1 MTYSGYEILWL
12 FFIYSFAGWI
22 AETVSAAFQQKR
34 FVNRGLINAPFCV
47 IYGFTA
53 AAVTIFCGGLHGFWL
68 FFGGMIL
75 STVIEWAAGHW
86 IEKFYHERWWDYSKV
101 KGNLDGYICLP
112 MSLLWGVLC
121 VIVTRWGNPFLA
133 GVFGRIPGI
142 LGKGIVWALTGILI
156 ADIAASL
163 CILAGRS
170 KRIEQWEGVDSW
182 LTGIPSKIG
191 RRIYGLVDRR
201 LQKAY
206 PAARE
211 KAAAEA
217 ARAKAHVFAWGCSFY
232 KILWLFVIG
241 AFLGDLVETV
251 FCRVTAGVWMSRSS
265 VVWGPFSLVW
275 GIAIAAAT
283 LLLHK
288 YRDRSDRFV
297 FIAGTCL
304 GGAYEYICSVVLEL
318 LFGKVFW
325 DYSKIPFNLGGRVNL
340 LYCFF
345 WGIAAVVWIKG
356 LYPVI
361 SSWIEKIPLKAGKIL
376 SWLMIVFF
384 CCNILVSCM
393 ALLRSD
399 QRAQGMPAEQTW
411 QKVMDEVYDDERL
424 KEIYPN
430 AIQVE

>member
-53 AAVTIFCGGLHGFWL
+53 AAVTIFCGELHGFWL

-121 VIVTRWGNPFLA
+121 VVVTRWGNPFLA

-182 LTGIPSKIG
+182 LTGISSKIG

-217 ARAKAHVFAWGCSFY
+217 ARAKANVFAWGCSFY

-265 VVWGPFSLVW
+265 VVWGPISLVW
-275 GIAIAAAT
+275 GIAIAAGT

-288 YRDRSDRFV
+288 
-297 FIAGTCL
+297 
-304 GGAYEYICSVVLEL
+304 
-318 LFGKVFW
+318 
-325 DYSKIPFNLGGRVNL
+325 
-340 LYCFF
+340 
-345 WGIAAVVWIKG
+345 
-356 LYPVI
+356 
-361 SSWIEKIPLKAGKIL
+361 
-376 SWLMIVFF
+376 
-384 CCNILVSCM
+384 
-393 ALLRSD
+393 
-399 QRAQGMPAEQTW
+399 
-411 QKVMDEVYDDERL
+411 
-424 KEIYPN
+424 
-430 AIQVE
+430 